1 MAKAQVLAEAVH
13 RRVMDPACGIPLD
26 LPTLHVFKEP
36 PRMHTHWSPDT
47 VSAELLA
54 MTQSLGVREKDFVIL
69 AEGNTSELIE
79 EGRIVVKASGA
90 RMASASADDFV
101 VCDVDALVALM
112 DAADSTQDDLIEALD
127 AGVQGGE
134 RRRGSIET
142 LIHVAVQS
150 LRPTRFVGHT
160 HPTPLV
166 SLLASVHQ
174 ETAFESFV
182 YSDEAI
188 VIGTTLYVPYA
199 QPGIDLGRVFLH
211 SLRDYWAAHHDL
223 PSLILLGNHGIVA
236 LAENTEG
243 IEAITEMAYKG
254 AQVRLQALAAGGAKP
269 LSAEAV
275 KSYFER
281 EDMIERRRNLSG
293 V

>member
-1 MAKAQVLAEAVH
+1 MACQWNPESVS
-13 RRVMDPACGIPLD
+13 
-26 LPTLHVFKEP
+26 PTLL
-36 PRMHTHWSPDT
+36 
-47 VSAELLA
+47 EL
-54 MTQSLGVREKDFVIL
+54 TKNLGVREKDFVIL
-69 AEGNTSELIE
+69 AEGNTSELLDDDH
-79 EGRIVVKASGA
+79 IVVKASGA
-90 RMASASADDFV
+90 RMGSVTTQDFV
-101 VCDVDALVALM
+101 VSEISSLVDLM
-112 DAADSTQDDLIEALD
+112 DSTEATQQDLIEALD
-127 AGVQGGE
+127 AGTHDGV

-174 ETAFESFV
+174 ETAFDTFV
-182 YSDEAI
+182 YSDEAV

-199 QPGIDLGRVFLH
+199 QPGIDLGRVFLAA
-211 SLRDYWAAHHDL
+211 LREYWASHSDL

-236 LAENTEG
+236 LAETADG
-243 IEAITEMAYKG
+243 VEAITEMAYKG
-254 AQVRLQALAAGGAKP
+254 AQVRLQAHAAGGTKP

-275 KSYFER
+275 KGYFER
-281 EDMIERRRNLSG
+281 EDMAERRRNLSG